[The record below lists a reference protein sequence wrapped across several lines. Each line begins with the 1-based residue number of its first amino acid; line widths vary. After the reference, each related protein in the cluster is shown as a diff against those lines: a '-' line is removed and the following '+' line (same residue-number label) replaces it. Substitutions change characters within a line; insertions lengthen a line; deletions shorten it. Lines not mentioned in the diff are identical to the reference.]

1 MDIEQERKNYE
12 EKKIAKKLKDVVAP
26 SVEQR
31 RKRVDS
37 FKSVAYYIVIAMVLC
52 IVTFVVPLLSGG
64 ITMGDF
70 GYNLPKTQEA
80 WVIFWAV
87 NAGTVFGNL
96 CLFALFKMQAKT
108 NSKHHPD
115 YIKACE
121 LLNKLNGSEGFIPMS
136 PKQKA
141 IKDWSIKGTL
151 VFITTGMESLVISV
165 LVVRFDMVT
174 FISCL
179 VSSVT
184 AVLFGIV
191 QMIKDEIYWT
201 EEYLLYA
208 QYVTA
213 LKEKREKERLAAESV
228 EKEQETI
235 QTAPESNVS
244 ESTEELYQTDLK
256 EAENA

>member
-1 MDIEQERKNYE
+1 MDIEQERKQYE
-12 EKKIAKKLKDVVAP
+12 EKKFSKKLKDAIAP

-37 FKSVAYYIVIAMVLC
+37 FKSVAYYFIIAFVLI
-52 IVTFVVPLLSGG
+52 IVTFVVPLFSGG
-64 ITMGDF
+64 LTMGDF
-70 GYNLPKTQEA
+70 GYNLPKTPDA
-80 WVIFWAV
+80 WVIYWAV
-87 NAGTVFGNL
+87 NGGTVFGNL

-108 NSKHHPD
+108 NSKNHPD
-115 YIKACE
+115 YIKACQ
-121 LLNKLNGSEGFIPMS
+121 LLNKLNGQEGFIPMS

-141 IKDWSIKGTL
+141 IKDWSIKGTIVL
-151 VFITTGMESLVISV
+151 ITTGLESIVISV
-165 LVVRFDMVT
+165 LIISFDWVT

-208 QYVTA
+208 EYVTQK
-213 LKEKREKERLAAESV
+213 LES
-228 EKEQETI
+228 
-235 QTAPESNVS
+235 A
-244 ESTEELYQTDLK
+244 K
-256 EAENA
+256 EAEVPVEPEKEVSENA

>member
-1 MDIEQERKNYE
+1 MDIEQERKQYE
-12 EKKIAKKLKDVVAP
+12 EKKIARKLKDAIAP

-37 FKSVAYYIVIAMVLC
+37 FKSIAYYLVIGFVLI
-52 IVTFVVPLLSGG
+52 IVTFIVPLLSGG

-70 GYNLPKTQEA
+70 GYNLPKTKEA
-80 WVIFWAV
+80 WIVFWAV
-87 NAGTVFGNL
+87 NIGTVFGNL

-121 LLNKLNGSEGFIPMS
+121 LLNKLNGQEGFIPMS
-136 PKQKA
+136 PRQKN
-141 IKDWSIKGTL
+141 IRDWSIKGTIVL
-151 VFITTGMESLVISV
+151 LTTGLESVVISV
-165 LVVRFDMVT
+165 LVVSFDMVT

-208 QYVTA
+208 EYVV
-213 LKEKREKERLAAESV
+213 KQRLAVESV
-228 EKEQETI
+228 ENEPETI
-235 QTAPESNVS
+235 QTAQESNVS
-244 ESTEELYQTDLK
+244 ESTEELYQKDLK

>member
-1 MDIEQERKNYE
+1 MDIEQERKQYE
-12 EKKIAKKLKDVVAP
+12 EKKLAKKLKDAIAP

-31 RKRVDS
+31 RKRIDS
-37 FKSVAYYIVIAMVLC
+37 FKSVAYYIVIGFVLV

-80 WVIFWAV
+80 WIIFWAV
-87 NAGTVFGNL
+87 NIGTVFGNL

-108 NSKHHPD
+108 NSKNHPD
-115 YIKACE
+115 YIKACQ
-121 LLNKLNGSEGFIPMS
+121 LLNKLNGQEGFVPMS
-136 PKQKA
+136 PRQKA
-141 IKDWSIKGTL
+141 LKDWSIKGTMVL
-151 VFITTGMESLVISV
+151 LTTGLESVVISV
-165 LVVRFDMVT
+165 LVVSFDMVT

-208 QYVTA
+208 EYVV
-213 LKEKREKERLAAESV
+213 EKRLAAESV
-228 EKEQETI
+228 ETQPEPI
-235 QTAPESNVS
+235 QTAQESNVS
-244 ESTEELYQTDLK
+244 EATEELSQNEIK